1 MKAFLDQEFLLET
14 PTAQNLYHEVAENLP
29 ILDYHCHIDPRE
41 IAEDR
46 RFENITQVWLGG
58 DHYKWRL
65 MRANGVAEPW
75 VTGDAPDREKF
86 QKWAETLEMAVGNP
100 LYHWSMLE
108 LERVFGIDRELNP
121 DSAAEIWHYSGECLK
136 KSAFSAKSL
145 LRRFHVEYAAPCMPI
160 TGNAEIFRECPGIVP
175 SLRGDDLTRPSRQL
189 LSRLRQATGIGTD
202 SFDGF
207 IQAAAVRL
215 DAFHAAGCRFA
226 DHALDGGFRWVDPE
240 GKENEIFRR
249 YLETGETDGHLE
261 SAILL
266 RLAGEYAQR
275 AWTLQLHI
283 GAERGTSTR
292 LRGIAGPAGG
302 YAAIAHP
309 CDITSLTRMLD
320 RIESAP
326 RGLPRVILYTLNP
339 ADNASLAVLS
349 GSYTEDGTS
358 GKVQLGPAWWFCD
371 HIHGMRSCFE
381 CIAAYGVL
389 SAFIGM
395 TTDSR
400 SFLSFVRHEYFRR
413 VFCGWIAEKAD
424 TGEMPENFDALK
436 DLTEHIFYR
445 NAEKLTGQKDGR
457 K

>member
-1 MKAFLDQEFLLET
+1 MKNNFLLKT
-14 PTAQNLYHEVAENLP
+14 GLAVRLYESAGNLP
-29 ILDYHCHIDPRE
+29 LIDWHNHLSPAD
-41 IAEDR
+41 IASDKSWDNLTELWIAPDPYKHR
-46 RFENITQVWLGG
+46 AMRICGVPERFI
-58 DHYKWRL
+58 
-65 MRANGVAEPW
+65 
-75 VTGDAPDREKF
+75 TGDASPEEKF
-86 QKWAETLEMAVGNP
+86 AAWSRTLPKLCGNP

-121 DSAAEIWHYSGECLK
+121 DSAAEIWHCTGECLRG
-136 KSAFSAKSL
+136 SDFSAKSL
-145 LRRFHVEYAAPCMPI
+145 LRRFQVEYAAPCMPI
-160 TGNAEIFRECPGIVP
+160 TGDAEIFRECPGIVP

-189 LSRLRQATGIGTD
+189 LSRLRQTTGIETD

-226 DHALDGGFRWVDPE
+226 DHALDGGFRWMDPA

-283 GAERGTSTR
+283 GAERRTSTR

-413 VFCGWIAEKAD
+413 VFCGWIAEKAEA
-424 TGEMPENFDALK
+424 GEMPENFHALK
-436 DLTEHIFYR
+436 EITENIFYR
-445 NAEKLTGQKDGR
+445 NAEKLTGQKGG
-457 K
+457 KE

>member
-1 MKAFLDQEFLLET
+1 MKNNFLLKT
-14 PTAQNLYHEVAENLP
+14 GLAVRLYESAGNLP
-29 ILDYHCHIDPRE
+29 LIDWHNHLSPAD
-41 IAEDR
+41 IASDKSWDNLTELWIAPDPYKHR
-46 RFENITQVWLGG
+46 AMRICGVPERFI
-58 DHYKWRL
+58 
-65 MRANGVAEPW
+65 
-75 VTGDAPDREKF
+75 TGDASPEEKF
-86 QKWAETLEMAVGNP
+86 AAWSRTLPKLCGNP

-121 DSAAEIWHYSGECLK
+121 DSAAEIWHCTGECLRG
-136 KSAFSAKSL
+136 SDFSAKSL

-160 TGNAEIFRECPGIVP
+160 TGDTEIFRECPGIVP

-189 LSRLRQATGIGTD
+189 LSRLRQTTGIETD

-226 DHALDGGFRWVDPE
+226 DHALDGGFRWMDPA

-249 YLETGETDGHLE
+249 YLETWETDGHLE

-283 GAERGTSTR
+283 GAERRTSTR
-292 LRGIAGPAGG
+292 LRGIAGPTGG

-424 TGEMPENFDALK
+424 AGEMPENFDALK

-445 NAEKLTGQKDGR
+445 NAEKLTGQKDG
-457 K
+457 KK

>member
-1 MKAFLDQEFLLET
+1 MKNNFLLKT
-14 PTAQNLYHEVAENLP
+14 GLAVRLYESAGNLP
-29 ILDYHCHIDPRE
+29 LIDWHNHLSPAD
-41 IAEDR
+41 IASDKSWDNLTELWIAPDPYKHR
-46 RFENITQVWLGG
+46 AMRICGVPERFI
-58 DHYKWRL
+58 
-65 MRANGVAEPW
+65 
-75 VTGDAPDREKF
+75 TGDASPEEKF
-86 QKWAETLEMAVGNP
+86 AAWSRTLPKLCGNP

-121 DSAAEIWHYSGECLK
+121 DSAAEIWHCTGECLK
-136 KSAFSAKSL
+136 ESDFSAKSL
-145 LRRFHVEYAAPCMPI
+145 LRRFQVEYAAPCMPI
-160 TGNAEIFRECPGIVP
+160 TGDAEIFRECPGIVP

-189 LSRLRQATGIGTD
+189 LSRLRQTTGIETD

-226 DHALDGGFRWVDPE
+226 DHALDGGFRWMDPA

-283 GAERGTSTR
+283 GAERRTSTR

-424 TGEMPENFDALK
+424 AGEMPENFHALK
-436 DLTEHIFYR
+436 EITENIFYR
-445 NAEKLTGQKDGR
+445 NAEKLTGQKDG
-457 K
+457 KK